1 MTSLLRILEGTLKWS
16 NKLVNERVD
25 PVAFGNMEEKIKAQA
40 TIIDNLDKQVTQ
52 LKCTVGNHDSFK
64 KDISDLQ
71 RELKKKQDK

>member
-1 MTSLLRILEGTLKWS
+1 MVKKISLFMI
-16 NKLVNERVD
+16 NERVD

-52 LKCTVGNHDSFK
+52 LKRTVGNHDSFK